1 MRKIYIE
8 TKRTVLRNISLDDVH
23 SIFKNYATNSNVTKY
38 LTWDKYTNEK
48 DLFNYINEQVLPS
61 YEKNDELYLYCGI
74 ELKEIGEIIGAI
86 NVVKLENNI
95 PEIGYVLS
103 QKYWN
108 KGTMSEI
115 LKTFLVQLYIDG
127 FKMLEQDMLKKISH
141 QKKY

>member
-8 TKRTVLRNISLDDVH
+8 TKRTILRNITLDDVY

-38 LTWDKYTNEK
+38 LTWDKYDNEK

-61 YEKNDELYLYCGI
+61 YEKNDELYLHCGI

-103 QKYWN
+103 QEYWN
-108 KGTMSEI
+108 
-115 LKTFLVQLYIDG
+115 
-127 FKMLEQDMLKKISH
+127 
-141 QKKY
+141 